1 MHHSNDDILTTEIS
15 EHILALKPRSLSGHP
30 DDIKYNKNTTSF
42 VQGEFYVDS
51 MSYDEGGLTRQY

>member
-15 EHILALKPRSLSGHP
+15 EHTLASKPRSLSGHP

-42 VQGEFYVDS
+42 VQGESCVGS
-51 MSYDEGGLTRQY
+51 TRYDERDLTRR